1 MWEMLPEN
9 MDDLRQSGASYDS
22 EIRALEAVLRPLWGV
37 LPLTGQRWR
46 SERAE
51 QCLERLLHM
60 VRERKMPAVT
70 RARRQSIVEA
80 GVLAYG
86 IGIFKGGFLNLLDRQ
101 DRDYLAEWLYS
112 VNEVPVSEN
121 NWLFFYIL
129 INTALKVN
137 GLKYSKQR
145 LEEGLEKINSFYLG
159 DGWYCDGFTGQRDY
173 YVAFAFHFYGM
184 LYARMQEDW
193 YADTF
198 ISRARRFAEDFVY
211 WFDTEGRS
219 LPFGR
224 SLTYRFAHVCFWS
237 DFILSGAYNGTD
249 FTLGMIKGI
258 ISRNF
263 EFWKNQPVIKGKEG
277 GLSIGYG
284 YANLLLSEDYNA
296 PGSPMWAFKSFAIL
310 ELPDSHEFWNCR
322 EEPYPIL
329 AEKTIQRHGGF
340 QGLVSAEGRHHVFL
354 SSSQYSASR
363 LLYHNQEKYGKFA
376 YSTYFGF
383 NLTRDVRHIS
393 QFAVDSALAVSV
405 HGYEQFSA
413 REEIDTVQMYESYAV
428 SRWKTGPA
436 RICSYL
442 IPVSNDV
449 HVRIHE
455 LFCEVSVDLYE
466 GGFPLPD
473 WNRKF
478 AEPEL
483 TRHGSILSNP
493 YGISQILDL
502 LGNRKPEVVQQG
514 PNTNIYSCEPN
525 GVPVL
530 QCTLEPGNHTL
541 ACAVCGTPGRVENMD
556 ARMPGISLIQTDSGW
571 TLEWSGRRTEIERVD
586 IERGN

>member
-1 MWEMLPEN
+1 
-9 MDDLRQSGASYDS
+9 
-22 EIRALEAVLRPLWGV
+22 
-37 LPLTGQRWR
+37 
-46 SERAE
+46 
-51 QCLERLLHM
+51 
-60 VRERKMPAVT
+60 
-70 RARRQSIVEA
+70 
-80 GVLAYG
+80 
-86 IGIFKGGFLNLLDRQ
+86 
-101 DRDYLAEWLYS
+101 
-112 VNEVPVSEN
+112 
-121 NWLFFYIL
+121 
-129 INTALKVN
+129 
-137 GLKYSKQR
+137 
-145 LEEGLEKINSFYLG
+145 
-159 DGWYCDGFTGQRDY
+159 
-173 YVAFAFHFYGM
+173 
-184 LYARMQEDW
+184 MQKDW

-198 ISRARRFAEDFVY
+198 ISRARRFSEDFVY
-211 WFDTEGRS
+211 WFDTVGRS

-224 SLTYRFAHVCFWS
+224 SLTYRFAQVCLWRN
-237 DFILSGAYNGTD
+237 FILSGAYKGTD
-249 FTLGMIKGI
+249 YTLGMIKGI

-263 EFWKNQPVIKGKEG
+263 EFWENQPVIKGKEG
-277 GLSIGYG
+277 SLSIGYG

-322 EEPYPIL
+322 EEPYSVVT
-329 AEKTIQRHGGF
+329 EKTIQRHGGF
-340 QGLVSAEGRHHVFL
+340 QGVVSAEGRHYVFL

-363 LLYHNQEKYGKFA
+363 L
-376 YSTYFGF
+376 S
-383 NLTRDVRHIS
+383 
-393 QFAVDSALAVSV
+393 
-405 HGYEQFSA
+405 

-428 SRWKTGPA
+428 SQWKTGPA

-455 LFCEVSVDLYE
+455 LFCQVPVDLCE
-466 GGFPLPD
+466 GGFPLPV

-514 PNTNIYSCEPN
+514 TNTNIYSCEPN

-530 QCTLEPGNHTL
+530 QRTLELGNHTL

-556 ARMPGISLIQTDSGW
+556 ARMTGISLIQTDSGW
-571 TLEWSGRRTEIERVD
+571 TLEWSGRRIEIER
-586 IERGN
+586 IRATGF